1 MNFVHDKALN
11 LTRSAKDSISNAKR
25 NIQRMGKQINCVKS
39 KISKKIFKNKLLK
52 QNSYQNQMDYPYYQ
66 ETNYTNS
73 SEPNSASSKVFEFE
87 RFKSKFNLSRI
98 EQKLNISGIVNGVKK
113 KVLKLVQLDDCFE
126 EEEFLY
132 GFRSKVTLVEDQPCI
147 LGSTCRGS
155 PQDLNS
161 TSESDSNQKRRNEIN
176 SSETFYSDDFE
187 FQLNWIRKLKL
198 LNRQDYQ
205 DYLDYKDYHDHR
217 DQHDR
222 QSGEDFTS
230 DGPPDCR
237 VTNVQCSTG

>member
-1 MNFVHDKALN
+1 
-11 LTRSAKDSISNAKR
+11 
-25 NIQRMGKQINCVKS
+25 MGKQIKCVKS
-39 KISKKIFKNKLLK
+39 KISKKIFKNKLQK
-52 QNSYQNQMDYPYYQ
+52 QNVYQNQMDYPYYYQ

-73 SEPNSASSKVFEFE
+73 SNPNFASSKVFEFE

-155 PQDLNS
+155 PEDLNS
-161 TSESDSNQKRRNEIN
+161 TLESNSNQKRRNKN
-176 SSETFYSDDFE
+176 DSSETFYSDDFE
-187 FQLNWIRKLKL
+187 FQLNWIQKLKL
-198 LNRQDYQ
+198 LNRQDNPDHQDNLNYKDYQ
-205 DYLDYKDYHDHR
+205 DYQDNRDH
-217 DQHDR
+217 HDR

-237 VTNVQCSTG
+237 ITNVLCSTG